1 MATKEYQIKGEHTT
15 GLTAKHYHGEAIST
29 LNTWAK
35 NNLPPYAVVSSVKV
49 KYRGKVSTGDTKF
62 YVGFTNSSDT
72 EPRQK
77 IISSELTTSSNNSWE
92 QPLPFSGLNI
102 VSSYSRLNFWASSGI
117 ILKKYTCYDFR
128 VIWTY
133 SIPNYTITVK
143 AGIGGTVS
151 GGGTFEAGKTA
162 TITATPNIGY
172 RFVEWS
178 DGNPAKSRSITVTS
192 NATYTARFEPKE
204 YDISIDYDVSESG
217 EKCTVS
223 GAGTY
228 KFGDT
233 VTLQVT
239 NIPDYHSFDGW
250 DIFGLAKVYQYDTE
264 TVTFTLNADTVR
276 DDVTNIVAVCY
287 ISHNGYLVNVKRLPY
302 DSAGYAEYGNWG
314 IIDGKETYFNRQRVP
329 INGFKVAYANRE
341 VMWIEAIP
349 KEGYAFL
356 RWQDGDTTN
365 PRKLVVSGDAT
376 YTAYFGINRV
386 LADNSK
392 AKKIMLNLDK
402 VKALLLHNTKVYE
415 S

>member
-1 MATKEYQIKGEHTT
+1 MATKEYQIQGEHTS

-117 ILKKYTCYDFR
+117 ILKKYNCYDIR

-162 TITATPNIGY
+162 TITATANVGY
-172 RFVEWS
+172 KFKQWN
-178 DGNPAKSRSITVTS
+178 DGNTSASRSVTVTG
-192 NATYTARFEPKE
+192 NATYTAEFTPKE
-204 YDISIDYDVSESG
+204 YPVNVICEPSESG
-217 EKCTVS
+217 ETCVVS
-223 GAGTY
+223 GAGVY

-233 VTLQVT
+233 VTLKAT
-239 NIPDYHSFDGW
+239 SIPEYHSFNGW
-250 DIFGLAKVYQYDTE
+250 DVICNKVYQYDTE
-264 TVTFTLNADTVR
+264 TITFTLNSEMITDNTVSI
-276 DDVTNIVAVCY
+276 TAMCI
-287 ISHNGYLVNVKRLPY
+287 IGHTGYRVNVKRLPY
-302 DSAGYAEYGNWG
+302 DSAGYAEYGDWG

-329 INGFKVAYANRE
+329 INGFKVVYANRE

-376 YTAYFGINRV
+376 YTAYFGSNRV

-392 AKKIMLNLDK
+392 AKKIMLNLDE